1 MLRGNYSKSKGRC
14 EPRRLDSRRLVLILV
29 AVWLALNV
37 LGEVLD
43 LLANSVI
50 AAGVALLLILWYLDY
65 L

>member
-14 EPRRLDSRRLVLILV
+14 ELRRFDSRRLVLILV

-43 LLANSVI
+43 LLANSII
-50 AAGVALLLILWYLDY
+50 AAGVAILLILWYLDY

>member
-1 MLRGNYSKSKGRC
+1 MSLDDSTLV
-14 EPRRLDSRRLVLILV
+14 RLILILV

-50 AAGVALLLILWYLDY
+50 AAGVALLLIIWYLDY